1 MGEDAAQGSPWYVQM
16 SKDGSPYLRKVDLKM
31 YSSHDSLQLLVFDP
45 MVFPCVWTLQ
55 LQF

>member
-45 MVFPCVWTLQ
+45 MNVVIIYGCSLDA
-55 LQF
+55 

>member
-45 MVFPCVWTLQ
+45 MS
-55 LQF
+55 